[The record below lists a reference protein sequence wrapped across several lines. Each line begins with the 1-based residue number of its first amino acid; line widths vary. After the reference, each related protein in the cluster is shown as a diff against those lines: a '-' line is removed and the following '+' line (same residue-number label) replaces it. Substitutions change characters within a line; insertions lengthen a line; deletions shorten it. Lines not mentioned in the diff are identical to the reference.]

1 MANNPIQASGNRR
14 HSGNGGGSSDLRH
27 SMESLDG
34 AKVSSIT
41 ARIAAG
47 LVVLCLVLV
56 SPIMLDMYMTIKET
70 QKVSEI
76 NNQQV
81 KQKLKQLDEKMK
93 ELDGQTTRSP

>member
-1 MANNPIQASGNRR
+1 
-14 HSGNGGGSSDLRH
+14 
-27 SMESLDG
+27 MESLDG

-41 ARIAAG
+41 ARIAAAI
-47 LVVLCLVLV
+47 VVMCLVLV
-56 SPIMLDMYMTIKET
+56 SPVMLDMYMTIKET

-81 KQKLKQLDEKMK
+81 KQKLKQLDDKMK

>member
-1 MANNPIQASGNRR
+1 
-14 HSGNGGGSSDLRH
+14 
-27 SMESLDG
+27 MESLDG

-41 ARIAAG
+41 ARIAAAI
-47 LVVLCLVLV
+47 VVMCLVLV
-56 SPIMLDMYMTIKET
+56 SPVMLDMYMTIKET

>member
-1 MANNPIQASGNRR
+1 
-14 HSGNGGGSSDLRH
+14 
-27 SMESLDG
+27 MESLDG
-34 AKVSSIT
+34 AKVSSVI

-56 SPIMLDMYMTIKET
+56 SPVMLDMYMTIKET